1 MKTTFAL
8 CLFLLLGPLAP
19 PAHAQ
24 AAQAPPKV
32 DGDPETGCPVNRKFL
47 EPKLRIVP
55 ADGRLYAVQRHAIN
69 MPIDELVEKLGGHE
83 KAYAIARV
91 TKQLTQQKIQSDDYM
106 TQEDR
111 RFHHDTILRLDAL
124 ITILECR
131 ASRTA
136 T

>member
-1 MKTTFAL
+1 MKTIVTL
-8 CLFLLLGPLAP
+8 CLILLLGAP
-19 PAHAQ
+19 AAHAQ
-24 AAQAPPKV
+24 TAQQSPKV

-47 EPKLRIVP
+47 EPKLRTVP
-55 ADGRLYAVQRHAIN
+55 ADGRLFAIQRHAIN

-83 KAYAIARV
+83 KAYAIAKV

-106 TQEDR
+106 TQEDK